1 MAFLKPYP
9 FKALA
14 RQLGSFVLGIMLFL
28 LGALTGN
35 NIIGLIFILLALGA
49 FALSIN
55 PVYILVYEAARQFR
69 HPRSK

>member
-1 MAFLKPYP
+1 
-9 FKALA
+9 
-14 RQLGSFVLGIMLFL
+14 MLFL